1 LRVSTKSDEVILGA
15 LVKSLSLHQALLEDQ
30 KLIETLGTVAEEMIG
45 ALTRGH
51 KLFFFGN
58 GGSAADAQH
67 LAAELVGRYERER
80 RALPALALTVDTS
93 ALTAIGNDYSFE
105 KVFTRQ
111 LEALGSRG
119 DVAVGISTSGKSPN
133 VLHAIRSAKKMGL
146 LTVAFTGAGGGALA
160 GLADHCICVPS
171 GQTARVQEA
180 HILVGHILC
189 ELIDEKFAADPD
201 VSP

>member
-1 LRVSTKSDEVILGA
+1 LRASAKADEVILGA

-30 KLIETLGTVAEEMIG
+30 KLIETVGTVAEEMIG

-80 RALPALALTVDTS
+80 RALPAVALTVDTS

-105 KVFTRQ
+105 KIFSRQ

-133 VLHAIRSAKKMGL
+133 VIHAIRSAKKMGL
-146 LTVAFTGAGGGALA
+146 LTVGLTGAGGGALA

-171 GQTARVQEA
+171 DQTARVQEA

-189 ELIDEKFAADPD
+189 ELIDENFAADPD
-201 VSP
+201 VFP

>member
-1 LRVSTKSDEVILGA
+1 MRASTKTDEVILGA

-30 KLIETLGTVAEEMIG
+30 KLIDTLGTVAEEMIG
-45 ALTRGH
+45 ALTRGQ

-80 RALPALALTVDTS
+80 RALPAIALTVDTS

-105 KVFTRQ
+105 KIFTRQ

-119 DVAVGISTSGKSPN
+119 DVAVYQD
-133 VLHAIRSAKKMGL
+133 R
-146 LTVAFTGAGGGALA
+146 
-160 GLADHCICVPS
+160 
-171 GQTARVQEA
+171 
-180 HILVGHILC
+180 LC
-189 ELIDEKFAADPD
+189 
-201 VSP
+201 